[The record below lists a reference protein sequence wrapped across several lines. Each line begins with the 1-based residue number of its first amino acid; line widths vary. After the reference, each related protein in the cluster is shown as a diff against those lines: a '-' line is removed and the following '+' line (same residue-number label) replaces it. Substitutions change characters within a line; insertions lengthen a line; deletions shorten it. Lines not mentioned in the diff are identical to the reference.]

1 MKQIIKFLAI
11 AVVML
16 AFAGTVKAQTA
27 TATSSAAAVIIAP
40 LSITNTAGLHFGT
53 IMRSGTAGTV
63 TIAPDGTRSDDGGGG
78 VTLSALAPV
87 HSAATFDVE
96 GEDGRTVT
104 ITLPGTITITNLA
117 ADDMDVDTFVSDPDA
132 ANPVTLTGAATVLRV
147 GATLNVGANQPSG
160 EYTGTFNVSV
170 NYN

>member
-1 MKQIIKFLAI
+1 MKQIIKSLAI

-16 AFAGTVKAQTA
+16 AFAGTVQAQTA
-27 TATSSAAAVIIAP
+27 TATSNAAAVIIAP
-40 LSITNTAGLHFGT
+40 LSITNTGGLHFGT
-53 IMRSGTAGTV
+53 IMRSATAGTV
-63 TIAPDGTRSDDGGGG
+63 SIATDGTRSSAGG

-104 ITLPGTITITNLA
+104 ITLPGTITIVNLA
-117 ADDMDVDTFVSDPDA
+117 ADDMDVDNFVSDPDD
-132 ANPVTLTGAATVLRV
+132 ANPVTLTGVATVLRV
-147 GATLNVGANQPSG
+147 GATLNVDANQPSG
-160 EYTGTFNVSV
+160 TYTGTFDVSV